1 MTSSVDDQ
9 DDLSSLVTPQGD
21 GGAPC
26 SNSGRPARLPH
37 HVEILAQKRPQ
48 RAKTPRAKREPR
60 YISVVAICEELEIT
74 RSTFYDW
81 RAKGKGPKAFPL
93 PNGDLRI
100 TKASYEAWLKALE
113 EEGK

>member
-1 MTSSVDDQ
+1 MSVQTSTDSRKLPPDGE
-9 DDLSSLVTPQGD
+9 TP
-21 GGAPC
+21 C
-26 SNSGRPARLPH
+26 TNSGRQHPH
-37 HVEILAQKRPQ
+37 HVEVSTQKRPQ
-48 RAKTPRAKREPR
+48 RAKAPKAKREPR

-100 TKASYEAWLKALE
+100 TKASYEAWLKSLE